1 MEREHNP
8 SLIHQLKDDHKKLF
22 TIYNE
27 LYNLFINNE
36 KHEIV
41 VEKLIQLKVML
52 DMHIDFE
59 DSLLYSY
66 LNNKYRNINNK
77 LSFINDAQKEMENI
91 IKVALK
97 FIDDCSNSELYNK
110 HRDKFKKELELIGD
124 ILVKRVE
131 FEEDRLYP
139 LYVP

>member
-8 SLIHQLKDDHKKLF
+8 SLIYQLKNDHKKLF
-22 TIYNE
+22 NIYSE
-27 LYNLFINNE
+27 LYNLFINND

-52 DMHIDFE
+52 DMHIGFE

-66 LNNKYRNINNK
+66 LNTKYRNLNNK
-77 LSFINDAQKEMENI
+77 LSFINSAKKEMENI

-97 FIDDCSNSELYNK
+97 FIDDCSNPELYNEHK
-110 HRDKFKKELELIGD
+110 DRFKKELELIGD

>member
-8 SLIHQLKDDHKKLF
+8 SLIYQLKNDHKKLF
-22 TIYNE
+22 NIYSE
-27 LYNLFINNE
+27 LYNLFINDD
-36 KHEIV
+36 KHDIV

-52 DMHIDFE
+52 DMHISFE
-59 DSLLYSY
+59 DTLLYSY
-66 LNNKYRNINNK
+66 LNSKYRNINDK
-77 LSFINDAQKEMENI
+77 LSFINNAQKEMENI

-97 FIDDCSNSELYNK
+97 FIDDCSNSELYNE
-110 HRDKFKKELELIGD
+110 HRDRFKKELKLIGD

>member
-8 SLIHQLKDDHKKLF
+8 SLIYQLKNDHKKLF
-22 TIYNE
+22 NIYSE
-27 LYNLFINNE
+27 LYNLFINDDN
-36 KHEIV
+36 HDIV

-52 DMHIDFE
+52 DMHISFE
-59 DSLLYSY
+59 DTLLYSY
-66 LNNKYRNINNK
+66 LNSKYRNINDK
-77 LSFINDAQKEMENI
+77 LSFINNAQKEMENI

-97 FIDDCSNSELYNK
+97 FIDDCSNSELYNE
-110 HRDKFKKELELIGD
+110 HRDRFKKELKLIGD